1 MNNSRMAFSITNK
14 TTMQQSRES
23 NKIDIIEKSTKIV
36 GDIVS
41 KADFRIDGNVE
52 GSIITTGK
60 VVVGEEGIVSG
71 KITCT
76 NSDIAGLVKGTVDVS
91 GILSLKSSAKI
102 EGDVITEKLAVETG
116 ANVDASISM
125 KGSKKMKALSSNEK
139 ETPAEKTA

>member
-1 MNNSRMAFSITNK
+1 MAFSITNK

-23 NKIDIIEKSTKIV
+23 NKIDIIEKTTRIV

-52 GSIITTGK
+52 GTIVTTGK

-71 KITCT
+71 KITCA
-76 NSDIAGLVKGTVDVS
+76 NSDIAGLIKGAIDVS

-102 EGDVITEKLAVETG
+102 EGEVIAGKLAVETG
-116 ANVDASISM
+116 ATVDASISM
-125 KGSKKMKALSSNEK
+125 KGSKKMTALPSSEK
-139 ETPAEKTA
+139 QEKTA